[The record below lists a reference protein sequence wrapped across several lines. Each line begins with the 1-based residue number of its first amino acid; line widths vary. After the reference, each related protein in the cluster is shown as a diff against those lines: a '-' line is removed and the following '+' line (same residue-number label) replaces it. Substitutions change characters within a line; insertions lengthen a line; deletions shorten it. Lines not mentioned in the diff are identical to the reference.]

1 MILGFGNNV
10 VSALAGDITTIQT
23 DIPVMPGTGAK
34 FAKLLSADFENKSNG
49 QRIYAKITLT
59 DNKES
64 AFEICH
70 LVSVSGDVLK
80 VIRGQEGTTAK
91 GWSLNDVVAN
101 FATRGSENYFVQ
113 IAQLQSGHYIA
124 GVAGGTANALTL
136 ELPATFFVN
145 GGTDWTLRTPIIVF
159 PVQNNTNAATLQLTL
174 GGKVLGTFPLYKGNK
189 SELVA
194 NDIIK
199 GIPLIC
205 LLDSEKSYFSVINPG
220 NIYSDFDL
228 RYVKKSGDLMTGE
241 LKIRGVNALRI
252 FNEAFGLI
260 FRRSE
265 ECLHLI
271 PTQENQGEN
280 GDIGPLRPFTIN
292 LRTGEIT
299 MSKVSVGGD
308 SQVRGAL
315 GIGVQNALGG
325 NSIAFGDND
334 TGIKQNGDGILDVY
348 ANGQHVFRFQNGVA
362 IALKNIQAGNAKKF
376 TLSSV
381 NNSTKNATFNLWGNS
396 SRPVVAELGDD
407 SGWHFYS
414 QRNTDNSITFAVNGQ
429 MVPSNYGNFDARYQ
443 TKTGGVQDVRLGGYQ
458 QMGSTGS
465 NLAPSGY
472 VSVGGYCYG
481 DWDNSADGWFIRP
494 LQKLIN
500 GTWYNVASM

>member
-1 MILGFGNNV
+1 MNGLILTTSGAAEIEAAYQNGQTVTVRHVLLGDGGGRALPSTPDEMAAMTSLYGEFGQEPFSDGAVEEGFISGDIVIDCKSYPGKTLRELGMISDRGTLIAYGRYPDTFLPDQTDSVIKEVILTLVLGLTHAQNV
-10 VSALAGDITTIQT
+10 VLEVDPDRAIITQEIGDRRYLQRKKNLSDVEDKDEAVENLGLKPTV
-23 DIPVMPGTGAK
+23 DKAK
-34 FAKLLSADFENKSNG
+34 NAV
-49 QRIYAKITLT
+49 QR
-59 DNKES
+59 D
-64 AFEICH
+64 
-70 LVSVSGDVLK
+70 GD
-80 VIRGQEGTTAK
+80 T
-91 GWSLNDVVAN
+91 
-101 FATRGSENYFVQ
+101 
-113 IAQLQSGHYIA
+113 
-124 GVAGGTANALTL
+124 
-136 ELPATFFVN
+136 
-145 GGTDWTLRTPIIVF
+145 
-159 PVQNNTNAATLQLTL
+159 
-174 GGKVLGTFPLYKGNK
+174 
-189 SELVA
+189 
-194 NDIIK
+194 
-199 GIPLIC
+199 
-205 LLDSEKSYFSVINPG
+205 
-220 NIYSDFDL
+220 
-228 RYVKKSGDLMTGE
+228 MTGE

-271 PTQENQGEN
+271 PTSEGQGEN

-292 LRTGEIT
+292 LRTGEIS
-299 MSKVSVGGD
+299 MSHKVSVGGG
-308 SQVRGAL
+308 SQVNGAL

-376 TLSSV
+376 TLSSD

-443 TKTGGVQDVRLGGYQ
+443 TKTGGVQDVRLGSAIGI
-458 QMGSTGS
+458 GRGG
-465 NLAPSGY
+465 NAPSGHLI
-472 VSVGGYCYG
+472 SGLDGGESM
-481 DWDNSADGWFIRP
+481 DWANARP
-494 LQKLIN
+494 VQVLIN
-500 GTWYNVASM
+500 GVWRNVASL

>member
-34 FAKLLSADFENKSNG
+34 FAKLLSADFENKSNE
-49 QRIYAKITLT
+49 QRAYAKITLT

-145 GGTDWTLRTPIIVF
+145 GGVDWTLRTPIIVF

-205 LLDSEKSYFSVINPG
+205 LLDSGKNYFSVINPG

-228 RYVKKSGDLMTGE
+228 RYVKKSGDTLSGGLTFENDSILAWIRNTDWAKIGFKNDSDSDTDSYLWFEMGDNGNEYFKWRSKSGTTAKDLMN
-241 LKIRGVNALRI
+241 LKWDALYVLVNAIINGEIVSKSANGLRI
-252 FNEAFGLI
+252 AYGNYGFFVRNDGSNTYFMLTNSGD
-260 FRRSE
+260 SM
-265 ECLHLI
+265 
-271 PTQENQGEN
+271 GSYN
-280 GDIGPLRPFTIN
+280 GLRPFYIN
-292 LRTGEIT
+292 
-299 MSKVSVGGD
+299 
-308 SQVRGAL
+308 
-315 GIGVQNALGG
+315 
-325 NSIAFGDND
+325 
-334 TGIKQNGDGILDVY
+334 
-348 ANGQHVFRFQNGVA
+348 
-362 IALKNIQAGNAKKF
+362 
-376 TLSSV
+376 
-381 NNSTKNATFNLWGNS
+381 NATGAVTMGNGLTVSGGLNVS
-396 SRPVVAELGDD
+396 SGDITAGGGQVIPGD
-407 SGWHFYS
+407 YS
-414 QRNTDNSITFAVNGQ
+414 
-429 MVPSNYGNFDARYQ
+429 NFDARYK
-443 TKTGGVQDVRLGGYQ
+443 TKSEGVQDVRLGGYQ

>member
-1 MILGFGNNV
+1 MNGLILTTSGAAEIEAAYQNGQTVTVRHVLLGDGGGRALPSTPDEMAAMTSLYGEFGQEPFFDGAMEEGFISGDIVIDCKSYPGKTLRELGMISDRGTLIAYGRYPDTFLPDQTDSVIKEVILTLVLGLTHAQNV
-10 VSALAGDITTIQT
+10 VLEVDPDRAIITQEIGDRRYLQRKKNLSDVEDKDEAIENLGLKSTV
-23 DIPVMPGTGAK
+23 DKAK
-34 FAKLLSADFENKSNG
+34 NAV
-49 QRIYAKITLT
+49 QR
-59 DNKES
+59 D
-64 AFEICH
+64 
-70 LVSVSGDVLK
+70 GD
-80 VIRGQEGTTAK
+80 T
-91 GWSLNDVVAN
+91 
-101 FATRGSENYFVQ
+101 
-113 IAQLQSGHYIA
+113 
-124 GVAGGTANALTL
+124 
-136 ELPATFFVN
+136 
-145 GGTDWTLRTPIIVF
+145 
-159 PVQNNTNAATLQLTL
+159 
-174 GGKVLGTFPLYKGNK
+174 
-189 SELVA
+189 
-194 NDIIK
+194 
-199 GIPLIC
+199 
-205 LLDSEKSYFSVINPG
+205 
-220 NIYSDFDL
+220 
-228 RYVKKSGDLMTGE
+228 MTGE

-396 SRPVVAELGDD
+396 SRPVVVELGDD

-443 TKTGGVQDVRLGGYQ
+443 TKIGGVQDVRLGGAI
-458 QMGSTGS
+458 GIGRGG
-465 NLAPSGY
+465 NAPSGHLI
-472 VSVGGYCYG
+472 SGLDGGESM
-481 DWDNSADGWFIRP
+481 DWANARP
-494 LQKLIN
+494 VQVLIN
-500 GTWYNVASM
+500 GVWRNVASL